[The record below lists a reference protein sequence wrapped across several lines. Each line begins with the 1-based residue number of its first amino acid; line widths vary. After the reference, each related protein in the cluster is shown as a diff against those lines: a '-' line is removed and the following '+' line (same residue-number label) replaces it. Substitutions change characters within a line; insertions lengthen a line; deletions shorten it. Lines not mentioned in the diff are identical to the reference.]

1 MENLSKN
8 MATHEIKQRPRSNT
22 HNKESSSQTTIGVS
36 TVPRADV
43 KVDVSGELIDDDTT
57 DVIFGTILQ
66 DYVSSQEGHISLE
79 EGDLV
84 RVFPEK
90 AKGDLMFGTING
102 LSGYFPKSCCKVVSE
117 EEANDMMTMPS
128 SPQKSWY
135 TKYFKLGDVKGHK
148 RNESTQSS
156 ASMKSSIT
164 IIRTDQPADSLVT
177 SPSSSSLPKPGVQTP
192 RQPGQRLLWVDFMGG
207 HENIAKLNL
216 SKQDIKR
223 QEVIYEIITTEE
235 DYVRDLEYIVE
246 HYMRPLQKNK
256 LISNKDSAIIFSNI
270 EQVLPV
276 NQELHHALN
285 AIQAKNPVI
294 NIVGDIIIRMS
305 DYLKMYTMYCSN
317 HAFATAKL
325 LAIRQNKPVAKFLD
339 VI

>member
-1 MENLSKN
+1 

-22 HNKESSSQTTIGVS
+22 HQKQDSSSQSTIQVPA
-36 TVPRADV
+36 VPR
-43 KVDVSGELIDDDTT
+43 VDIKLDISGDLAQDDDTT
-57 DVIFGTILQ
+57 DVIFATVLH
-66 DYVSSQEGHISLE
+66 DYVASQEGSISLE

-90 AKGDLMFGTING
+90 AKLDLMYGTING
-102 LSGYFPKSCCKVVSE
+102 ITGYFPASCCKVVTE
-117 EEANDMMTMPS
+117 EEANEMMTLP

-135 TKYFKLGDVKGHK
+135 SKYFKLGDVKGHK
-148 RNESTQSS
+148 RNEST
-156 ASMKSSIT
+156 ASQASVKSSIT
-164 IIRTDQPADSLVT
+164 IIRTDQHSDNNLPVPGNNTAKPA
-177 SPSSSSLPKPGVQTP
+177 QTP

-207 HENIAKLNL
+207 QEAVAKLNL

-223 QEVIYEIITTEE
+223 QEVIYEIISTEE
-235 DYVRDLEYIVE
+235 DYVRDLEFIIE

-256 LISNKDSAIIFSNI
+256 LIRDKDLAIIFSNI

-294 NIVGDIIIRMS
+294 NLVGDIIIRMVIKK
-305 DYLKMYTMYCSN
+305 LK
-317 HAFATAKL
+317 L
-325 LAIRQNKPVAKFLD
+325 E
-339 VI
+339 